1 MIYNILLKPDV
12 SKDIKALLENL
23 YDEYKDLNI
32 DDDGTESINYE
43 LELKIKKINSKE
55 INKNQ
60 YLQFIKYL
68 DLYLQKNKDKFI
80 KEIMNDEVISYNDY
94 EEDNLSYRE
103 IINERETVYMKKRR
117 IEDIDF
123 NLQNG
128 LNSFFSYR
136 LSLSKE

>member
-32 DDDGTESINYE
+32 DDDDTESINYE

-123 NLQNG
+123 NLQ
-128 LNSFFSYR
+128 Y
-136 LSLSKE
+136 